1 MNIRTFSKKYLV
13 KYKLTILGTFLL
25 ALIVWTS
32 NIGITYI
39 TGQYIDS
46 LISNIS
52 IKSIYTFSIILF
64 VLSLLRIL
72 IGFLNNILFSKL
84 QVNMAFN
91 VNFDI
96 LQHVKKLPIKFFK
109 NIDSVYLNQRINSD
123 SNTIVNFLIS
133 LFTQLMIQIICSLI
147 VLSILF
153 TKNLTFTFIII
164 VSLPIYLI
172 LYFIFDKK
180 LYKTNLIFKEKQNSL
195 FSSMHKQLKSISY
208 IKLNSLFDSLDNELL
223 KGYPK
228 FFNALINY
236 IKCSYCFES
245 IESVISSLFNIILFF
260 YGGILIY
267 NKKLTIG
274 DFIII
279 KSYYEILLQSVI
291 YFTGIL
297 KSYPDAKVSY
307 NRIFEILDTKLE
319 SNGDIRLNDIDSIEL
334 KNIAI
339 EFDGRNIINNFN
351 YMFEKGNVYLI
362 KGNNGSGKSTLVKL
376 LLGLYIEEFKG
387 DVIYNNTNIK
397 DIDMYYVRQK
407 LISIMDQEPLLLH
420 SDFYKNITQNLNEV
434 DNKTSELIDNM
445 INDINLKLNKNNESG
460 TILNSNNDFSGGEKQ
475 KIALIRAIAKDPDII
490 VMDEPTSALD
500 RETTN
505 FLIEKIKTLKKNK
518 IILIVSHDEKLNCL
532 ADKVIHIE
540 IQDKIESINMN
551 YSP

>member
-1 MNIRTFSKKYLV
+1 
-13 KYKLTILGTFLL
+13 
-25 ALIVWTS
+25 
-32 NIGITYI
+32 
-39 TGQYIDS
+39 
-46 LISNIS
+46 
-52 IKSIYTFSIILF
+52 
-64 VLSLLRIL
+64 
-72 IGFLNNILFSKL
+72 
-84 QVNMAFN
+84 
-91 VNFDI
+91 
-96 LQHVKKLPIKFFK
+96 
-109 NIDSVYLNQRINSD
+109 NSD

-153 TKNLTFTFIII
+153 TKNLIFTFIII

-291 YFTGIL
+291 YFTGVL

-351 YMFEKGNVYLI
+351 YVFEKGNVYLI

-420 SDFYKNITQNLNEV
+420 SDFY
-434 DNKTSELIDNM
+434 
-445 INDINLKLNKNNESG
+445 
-460 TILNSNNDFSGGEKQ
+460 
-475 KIALIRAIAKDPDII
+475 
-490 VMDEPTSALD
+490 
-500 RETTN
+500 
-505 FLIEKIKTLKKNK
+505 
-518 IILIVSHDEKLNCL
+518 
-532 ADKVIHIE
+532 
-540 IQDKIESINMN
+540 
-551 YSP
+551 

>member
-52 IKSIYTFSIILF
+52 IKSIYNFSIILF

-153 TKNLTFTFIII
+153 TKNLIFTFIII

-291 YFTGIL
+291 YFTGVL

-351 YMFEKGNVYLI
+351 YVFEKGNVYLI